1 MYFYL
6 YFFFL
11 LLFYKIHF
19 DIEIDAFLDDWQ
31 ELASGWGPDDL
42 YYGESFM
49 LRHPEETQ
57 RRLLKAFNSDKN
69 DTAAKDTN
77 KTNSKAGDGNSQ
89 AKKTSFSDKPL
100 SMSFLFLA
108 KIQVEEYSTD

>member
-1 MYFYL
+1 M
-6 YFFFL
+6 
-11 LLFYKIHF
+11 
-19 DIEIDAFLDDWQ
+19 DEWQ

-69 DTAAKDTN
+69 DTAAKDTM
-77 KTNSKAGDGNSQ
+77 
-89 AKKTSFSDKPL
+89 TSMRNVDSTVASNVL
-100 SMSFLFLA
+100 
-108 KIQVEEYSTD
+108 IWEE